1 MSRDAH
7 RDFSC
12 PRCQARY
19 KIVRLKSEISA
30 VHPMLE
36 CKVCQHELAPTEGS
50 DILKYFLV
58 GRPMTEKR
66 QHYRG
71 GDNF

>member
-1 MSRDAH
+1 MSRDTE

-19 KIVRLKSEISA
+19 KVVRVKSEA
-30 VHPMLE
+30 DVAHPMLE
-36 CKVCQHELAPTEGS
+36 CTVCQQELTPTEGG

-58 GRPMTEKR
+58 GRPRTEKR
-66 QHYRG
+66 RP
-71 GDNF
+71 